1 MATAPVTV
9 VGRLTQ
15 DPELKF
21 LGNGTPKLSFSLAVN
36 HFWKDSSG
44 ETQEKT
50 HFFNVIAWRNIA
62 EDAAAILE
70 KGLQVIVQ
78 GRLEQESWDDK
89 DTGKKQSR
97 VVILADEIG
106 ATVRGISAVS
116 RKASGEGG
124 ASSGGARAG
133 SAVAKAQAKVAPKQV
148 LVEDDEPF

>member
-1 MATAPVTV
+1 MATAPVTL

-21 LGNGTPKLSFSLAVN
+21 LGNGTPKLNFSIAVN
-36 HFWKDSSG
+36 HFWKDAQG
-44 ETQEKT
+44 ESQEKT
-50 HFFNVIAWRNIA
+50 HFFNVIAWRNLA
-62 EDAAAILE
+62 EDSAAILE

-89 DTGKKQSR
+89 ETGKKQSR

-106 ATVRGISAVS
+106 ATVRGISSVS
-116 RKASGEGG
+116 RKSPSGEGG
-124 ASSGGARAG
+124 APVSRAG
-133 SAVAKAQAKVAPKQV
+133 SAVAAAKARVAPT

>member
-1 MATAPVTV
+1 MATAPVTL

-21 LGNGTPKLSFSLAVN
+21 LGNGTPKLNFSIAVN
-36 HFWKDSSG
+36 HFWKDAQG
-44 ETQEKT
+44 ESQEQT
-50 HFFNVIAWRNIA
+50 HFFNVIAWRNLA
-62 EDAAAILE
+62 EDSAAILE

-89 DTGKKQSR
+89 ETGKKQSR

-106 ATVRGISAVS
+106 ATVRGISSVS
-116 RKASGEGG
+116 RKSPSGEGG
-124 ASSGGARAG
+124 APVARAG
-133 SAVAKAQAKVAPKQV
+133 SAVAAAKARVAPT

>member
-1 MATAPVTV
+1 MATAPVTL

-21 LGNGTPKLSFSLAVN
+21 LGNGTPKLSFSIAVN
-36 HFWKDSSG
+36 HFWKDASG

-50 HFFNVIAWRNIA
+50 HFFNVIAWRNMA

-89 DTGKKQSR
+89 ETGKKQSR

-116 RKASGEGG
+116 RKEAGEGKQ
-124 ASSGGARAG
+124 GGARAG
-133 SAVAKAQAKVAPKQV
+133 SAVAKAQAKVAPKV
-148 LVEDDEPF
+148 VEEEDEPF

>member
-1 MATAPVTV
+1 MATAPVTL

-15 DPELKF
+15 EPELKF
-21 LGNGTPKLSFSLAVN
+21 LGNGTPKLTFSLAVN

-50 HFFNVIAWRNIA
+50 HFFNVIAWRNLA

-89 DTGKKQSR
+89 ETGKKQSR

-116 RKASGEGG
+116 RKAAGDGQQS
-124 ASSGGARAG
+124 GARAG
-133 SAVAKAQAKVAPKQV
+133 SAVAKAQAKVAPKV
-148 LVEDDEPF
+148 VEEEDEPF

>member
-1 MATAPVTV
+1 MATAPVTL

-21 LGNGTPKLSFSLAVN
+21 LGNGTPKLNFSIAVN
-36 HFWKDSSG
+36 HFWKDAQG
-44 ETQEKT
+44 ESQEKT
-50 HFFNVIAWRNIA
+50 HFFNVIAWRNLA
-62 EDAAAILE
+62 EDSAAILE

-89 DTGKKQSR
+89 ETGKKQSR

-106 ATVRGISAVS
+106 ATVRGISSVS
-116 RKASGEGG
+116 RKSPSGEGG
-124 ASSGGARAG
+124 APVARAG
-133 SAVAKAQAKVAPKQV
+133 SAVAAAKARVAPT

>member
-1 MATAPVTV
+1 MATAPVTL

-21 LGNGTPKLSFSLAVN
+21 LGNGTPKLNFSIAVN
-36 HFWKDSSG
+36 HFWKDASG
-44 ETQEKT
+44 ESQEKT
-50 HFFNVIAWRNIA
+50 HFFNVIAWRNLA
-62 EDAAAILE
+62 EDSAAILE

-106 ATVRGISAVS
+106 ATVRGISSVS
-116 RKASGEGG
+116 RKAASGDGG
-124 ASSGGARAG
+124 ASSGGAREG
-133 SAVAKAQAKVAPKQV
+133 SAVAKAKATVAPTI
-148 LVEDDEPF
+148 VEDDEPF

>member
-1 MATAPVTV
+1 MATAPVTL

-21 LGNGTPKLSFSLAVN
+21 LGNGTPKLNFSIAVN
-36 HFWKDSSG
+36 HFWKDASG
-44 ETQEKT
+44 ESQEKT
-50 HFFNVIAWRNIA
+50 HFFNVIAWRNLA
-62 EDAAAILE
+62 EDSAAILE

-106 ATVRGISAVS
+106 ATVRGISSVS
-116 RKASGEGG
+116 RKAAGGDGG
-124 ASSGGARAG
+124 ASSSGAREG
-133 SAVAKAQAKVAPKQV
+133 SAVAKAMKAKVAPTI
-148 LVEDDEPF
+148 VEDDEPF

>member
-1 MATAPVTV
+1 MATAPVTL

-15 DPELKF
+15 EPELKF
-21 LGNGTPKLSFSLAVN
+21 LGNGTPKLGFSIAVN
-36 HFWKDSSG
+36 HFWKDASG

-50 HFFNVIAWRNIA
+50 HFFNVIAWRNLA

-89 DTGKKQSR
+89 ETGKKQSR

-116 RKASGEGG
+116 RKAAGDGQQ
-124 ASSGGARAG
+124 GGARAG
-133 SAVAKAQAKVAPKQV
+133 SAVAKAQAKVAPKV
-148 LVEDDEPF
+148 VEEEDEPF